1 MGEIS
6 FFSLDRGLFFYIM
19 WPNEV
24 QLSRMHVAVAQ
35 EIGRSMADEQYT
47 QTIAAAEEKLL
58 RFLQTFE
65 SVQENM
71 HIGLEESQA
80 QLREVVGDMF
90 PTLLAELAQSS
101 PPESLSQFH
110 GAFGAVIRHFGNS
123 AEAFLN
129 PGDRDISLASLDSR
143 RALYRGIAIL
153 YKYRIY
159 LSSLQSY
166 WLLPEALPN
175 LDALETISPDAD
187 APVGMINNK
196 GTDAHADYSL
206 YVPENYSP
214 QKNWPLIICLHGA
227 YGRGDH
233 YIWSWLRPAKSK
245 GYMLLSPKSVDVTW
259 SVLRPAI
266 DVRSITTMFE
276 EVCQI
281 YAVDRSRVYLT
292 GLSDGGTYTY
302 LLGLYRSEM
311 FAGIAPVAGDFHY
324 MIDDLLHQKQGIEL
338 PIYIV
343 HGAHDHIFPVESI
356 RDGHKLLTR
365 IGYNSTYEEL
375 PDWGHAH
382 TSSVN
387 EELVFPW
394 FESLSPKS
402 RSPD

>member
-1 MGEIS
+1 
-6 FFSLDRGLFFYIM
+6 
-19 WPNEV
+19 
-24 QLSRMHVAVAQ
+24 
-35 EIGRSMADEQYT
+35 MADEQYT

-129 PGDRDISLASLDSR
+129 PGDRDFSLASLDSR

-153 YKYRIY
+153 YEYRIY
-159 LSSLQSY
+159 LSSLRSY

-175 LDALETISPDAD
+175 LDALETISPDAEV
-187 APVGMINNK
+187 PVGMINNK

-233 YIWSWLRPAKSK
+233 YIWSWLRPAKSR
-245 GYMLLSPKSVDVTW
+245 GYMLLSPKSVAVTW

-266 DVRSITTMFE
+266 DIRSITTMFE
-276 EVCQI
+276 EVCQT

-324 MIDDLLHQKQGIEL
+324 MIDDLLYQKQGIEL

>member
-6 FFSLDRGLFFYIM
+6 CFSLDRGLFFYIM

-24 QLSRMHVAVAQ
+24 KLSRMHVAVAQ

-129 PGDRDISLASLDSR
+129 PGDRDFSLASLDSR

-159 LSSLQSY
+159 LSSLRSY

-175 LDALETISPDAD
+175 LQTCPTCRQTCSVPFCLLRGWTTRAGAGLGFRAEVRPLAERP
-187 APVGMINNK
+187 PV
-196 GTDAHADYSL
+196 
-206 YVPENYSP
+206 
-214 QKNWPLIICLHGA
+214 
-227 YGRGDH
+227 
-233 YIWSWLRPAKSK
+233 
-245 GYMLLSPKSVDVTW
+245 
-259 SVLRPAI
+259 
-266 DVRSITTMFE
+266 
-276 EVCQI
+276 
-281 YAVDRSRVYLT
+281 
-292 GLSDGGTYTY
+292 
-302 LLGLYRSEM
+302 
-311 FAGIAPVAGDFHY
+311 
-324 MIDDLLHQKQGIEL
+324 
-338 PIYIV
+338 
-343 HGAHDHIFPVESI
+343 
-356 RDGHKLLTR
+356 
-365 IGYNSTYEEL
+365 
-375 PDWGHAH
+375 
-382 TSSVN
+382 
-387 EELVFPW
+387 
-394 FESLSPKS
+394 
-402 RSPD
+402 

>member
-35 EIGRSMADEQYT
+35 EIGRPMADEQYT

-129 PGDRDISLASLDSR
+129 PGERDISVASLDSR

-187 APVGMINNK
+187 APLGMINNK

-245 GYMLLSPKSVDVTW
+245 GYMLLSPKSIDVTW

-276 EVCQI
+276 EVCQT

-402 RSPD
+402 QSPD

>member
-1 MGEIS
+1 MSCRREKWRPDAEGK
-6 FFSLDRGLFFYIM
+6 DG
-19 WPNEV
+19 
-24 QLSRMHVAVAQ
+24 
-35 EIGRSMADEQYT
+35 SMANEQYT
-47 QTIAAAEEKLL
+47 QIIAAAEGKLL

-71 HIGLEESQA
+71 HIGLEASQA
-80 QLREVVGDMF
+80 QLREVVGDIF
-90 PTLLAELAQSS
+90 PALQAELSQAS

-110 GAFGAVIRHFGNS
+110 GAFGAAIRHFDNAS
-123 AEAFLN
+123 AAFLN
-129 PGDRDISLASLDSR
+129 PGDRDFSLASLDSR
-143 RALYRGIAIL
+143 RALYRGIDIL
-153 YKYRIY
+153 YKYRAH
-159 LSSLQSY
+159 LPGLRSY

-175 LDALETISPDAD
+175 LDALETASPDAKV
-187 APVGMINNK
+187 PVGMTHNK
-196 GTDAHADYSL
+196 ETDARGAYSL

-233 YIWSWLRPAKSK
+233 YVWSWLRPAKSK
-245 GYMLLSPKSVDVTW
+245 GYMLLSPKSVDGTW
-259 SVLRPAI
+259 SILRPPI

-276 EVCQI
+276 EVCQA

-302 LLGLYRSEM
+302 LFGLYRAEM
-311 FAGIAPVAGDFHY
+311 FAGIAPIAGDFHY

-343 HGAHDHIFPVESI
+343 HGAHDHIFPVETI

-382 TSSVN
+382 TSSIN
-387 EELVFPW
+387 EKLVFPW
-394 FESLSPKS
+394 IESLAPNSES
-402 RSPD
+402 VG

>member
-1 MGEIS
+1 
-6 FFSLDRGLFFYIM
+6 
-19 WPNEV
+19 
-24 QLSRMHVAVAQ
+24 
-35 EIGRSMADEQYT
+35 MADEQYT

-101 PPESLSQFH
+101 PPESMSQFH

-129 PGDRDISLASLDSR
+129 PGDRDISLASLESR

-153 YKYRIY
+153 YKYRIC

-175 LDALETISPDAD
+175 LAALETVSPDAD

-206 YVPENYSP
+206 YIPENYSP

-245 GYMLLSPKSVDVTW
+245 GYMLLSPKSVDATW

-276 EVCQI
+276 EVCQT

>member
-1 MGEIS
+1 
-6 FFSLDRGLFFYIM
+6 
-19 WPNEV
+19 
-24 QLSRMHVAVAQ
+24 
-35 EIGRSMADEQYT
+35 MADEQYT
-47 QTIAAAEEKLL
+47 QLVTAAEGKLL

-71 HIGLEESQA
+71 HIGIEESQA
-80 QLREVVGDMF
+80 RLREVVGDMF
-90 PTLLAELAQSS
+90 PTLLNELAQSS

-110 GAFGAVIRHFGNS
+110 GAFGAVIRHFSNA

-129 PGDRDISLASLDSR
+129 PGDKDFSMASLDSR
-143 RALYRGIAIL
+143 RALYRGIDIL
-153 YKYRIY
+153 YKYRTH
-159 LSSLQSY
+159 LPGLGSY

-175 LDALETISPDAD
+175 RDALEVPSSDAEV
-187 APVGMINNK
+187 PVGMIHNK
-196 GTDAHADYSL
+196 RPDAHADYSL

-233 YIWSWLRPAKSK
+233 YVWSWLRPAKSK

-259 SVLRPAI
+259 SVLRPPI
-266 DVRSITTMFE
+266 DVGSIATMFE
-276 EVCQI
+276 EVCQT

-302 LLGLYRSEM
+302 LFGLYRSEM
-311 FAGIAPVAGDFHY
+311 FAGIAPIAGDFHY
-324 MIDDLLHQKQGIEL
+324 MIDDLLHQKKGIEL

-343 HGAHDHIFPVESI
+343 HGAHDHIFPVETI
-356 RDGHKLLTR
+356 RDGHNQLTR

-382 TSSVN
+382 TSSIN
-387 EELVFPW
+387 ERLVVPW
-394 FESLSPKS
+394 FESLAPKS
-402 RSPD
+402 ESPD